1 MEVKALKVLSSIN
14 LDDLGLAIPTDFV
27 GVIKVA
33 SNDRNPLTRNA
44 FLRFDGK
51 GVITYLR
58 KEISYDK
65 IDIIVTGEVGS
76 VKGFIET
83 FSKACP
89 GYAPLVMSKREF
101 IDFKRLKGEEDN
113 LHPIRIS

>member
-44 FLRFDGK
+44 FLRFDGY
-51 GVITYLR
+51 G
-58 KEISYDK
+58 
-65 IDIIVTGEVGS
+65 IVT
-76 VKGFIET
+76 
-83 FSKACP
+83 
-89 GYAPLVMSKREF
+89 
-101 IDFKRLKGEEDN
+101 
-113 LHPIRIS
+113 